1 MTRSGMA
8 EVKLSLT
15 HAAICVLH

>member
-8 EVKLSLT
+8 EAVRYSLT
-15 HAAICVLH
+15 DRRYSC